1 MYEFLVMLFSLTNTL
16 AIFCNL
22 MNDVLYEFLD
32 DFTIKCLDDT
42 VDFSTSMEDHI
53 MHSSKV
59 LSRLGEHKSFV
70 KKEKYE
76 LASAKF
82 IFLGHLVSIGH
93 VKRTYKKC
101 RTY

>member
-1 MYEFLVMLFSLTNTL
+1 
-16 AIFCNL
+16 
-22 MNDVLYEFLD
+22 MNYVLYEFLV
-32 DFTIKCLDDT
+32 DFMVKCLYDI
-42 VDFSTSMEDHI
+42 VVFNTSMEDHI

-59 LSRLGEHKSFV
+59 LSRLREHKLFF

-76 LASAKF
+76 IASAKI

-101 RTY
+101 MMIST